1 MIKLWWNT
9 IMNSKLVNSIFD
21 FAKRIKPWGFEGLSL
36 FDVSKFFLEGLMKGA
51 VSTRSAA
58 ISYRLLIAIFPVVI
72 VLFSCLPYIPID
84 NFQEIL
90 FDWLSGFFPGNTFQY
105 VQERIEI
112 LFERGYSSIISIG
125 SILSIWYA
133 SASVNAIM
141 LGFNGSYHLDDKGNF
156 IILRLVSI
164 VLFIL
169 LGLLLLIAIA
179 LIIFSGMIFDELLS
193 RGWLTS
199 NAHIVLNL
207 AQLVLSVSMIYGS
220 ITILYN
226 IGDLKDRKWKTFSA
240 GATFTT
246 VLFLISTLG
255 FSWFLE
261 HFNTYS
267 ALYSTLGN
275 LLVLLIWLN
284 LSCTILLLGFDL
296 NTSIK
301 AAKLSGLSVSNAINE
316 E

>member
-1 MIKLWWNT
+1 MIRKWWKALL
-9 IMNSKLVNSIFD
+9 NSNLVKSIFD
-21 FAKRIKPWGFEGLSL
+21 FAKRIKPLGFEGLSL

-51 VSTRSAA
+51 VTTRSAA
-58 ISYRLLIAIFPVVI
+58 IAYRLIIAIFPVVI

-84 NFQEIL
+84 NFQSIL
-90 FDWLSGFFPGNTFQY
+90 FEWLGDFFPGNTFHY
-105 VQERIEI
+105 VEERIAV
-112 LFERGYSSIISIG
+112 LFERGHSSIISIG
-125 SILSIWYA
+125 SILSVWYA

-141 LGFNGSYHLDDKGNF
+141 MGFNGSYHLDNKGNF
-156 IILRLVSI
+156 IILRLISILLFI
-164 VLFIL
+164 VLGI
-169 LGLLLLIAIA
+169 LLLIAIA
-179 LIIFSGMIFDELLS
+179 LIIFSGMIFDELLA
-193 RGWLTS
+193 RELLTE
-199 NAHIVLNL
+199 NAHFLLTL
-207 AQLVLSVSMIYGS
+207 AQFVLSVSMIYGS

-246 VLFLISTLG
+246 VLFLITTFG

-261 HFNTYS
+261 NFNTYS

-275 LLVLLIWLN
+275 FLILLIWLN

-301 AAKLSGLSVSNAINE
+301 AAKLSGRSVSTAINNE
-316 E
+316 